1 MYQFPEA
8 TKSAIKKFRMES
20 ARSDQAQ
27 ALIVKIDDDL
37 QLVLDTEVPEPL
49 THVNDLEE
57 LLPESTPR
65 FILLSYPTTT
75 SDGRKTTPFVM
86 IHHRPVNATQHNRML
101 YVGALDLVANEAG
114 VRKVIDI
121 EELDEVE
128 DLHGLV
134 TL

>member
-1 MYQFPEA
+1 MYKFPEA
-8 TKSAIKKFRMES
+8 SKATIKKFRMDS
-20 ARSDQAQ
+20 AKSDQAQ
-27 ALIVKIDDDL
+27 ALIIKINDEFEI
-37 QLVLDTEVPEPL
+37 VPDTSIPEPV

-65 FILLSYPTTT
+65 YILLSYPTTT
-75 SDGRKTTPFVM
+75 DDGRKTTPFVM
-86 IHHRPVNATQHNRML
+86 IHHRPVNATQHNRMI

-114 VRKVIDI
+114 VRKIIDI